1 MVNCLLSDRLMMMR
15 WAVAV
20 LLWAAVCSAR
30 ADYVVQVGVFEKP
43 RYAGDIARTLHLG
56 GLTVKAQPIIDVPG
70 GLIIR
75 LMVGPYAT
83 RREAEDALVRVK
95 ALGQEGFIRKYVEG
109 PEVKRPSPRPG
120 PAPVPK
126 ETTTVP
132 PPPAPAKEPLI
143 VLDRLN
149 IEPPPPSELTEEQIQ
164 ELLALA
170 PPEIPVPAED
180 LFGLGELPTA
190 PPSRITGFF
199 QSELAYAWREPA
211 HLSKFRHT
219 LELSTQGEWGG
230 WAKWKLSGRA
240 AYDAV
245 FDVDD
250 YYPAAVDD
258 DQSLQASVR
267 ETYLDFSLGAWD
279 FRLGRQHIIWGEMV
293 GLFFAD
299 VVSAKDLREFVLPEF
314 EMLRIP
320 QWALRSEYFSGD
332 FHGEAVWI
340 PYPSYDDIGVPG
352 AEFYPYPA
360 PPAGY
365 GLAFRDE
372 EKPAGELRHSGY
384 GLRLSYIQSGWDLS
398 GFYYSSMDASAA
410 FFRDVIATPVP
421 TVIYRPT
428 HERIQQ
434 YGATLSK
441 DFLSMVFKAEVI
453 YTQDRWFEV
462 TRLRDVDGAVQQDAL
477 DYVVGLEYPLPARS
491 RLNLQFFQRWYP
503 DHDPD
508 MTAKAVESGAS
519 VYLSTHWRSLE
530 PQLLLVGSSNRG
542 DWLARPKIVWELGRQ
557 WRWVNGVDVFGGNR
571 SGLFGRY
578 GNLDR
583 VYSELRYTF

>member
-1 MVNCLLSDRLMMMR
+1 MLRLTAAL
-15 WAVAV
+15 W
-20 LLWAAVCSAR
+20 LWAAAFAVH

-43 RYAGDIARTLHLG
+43 RYAGEIARSLHLA

-70 GLIIR
+70 GLMVR
-75 LMVGPYAT
+75 LMVGPYIT
-83 RREAEDALVRVK
+83 RREAEDALARVK

-109 PEVKRPSPRPG
+109 PDVKRPGQPPSSVH
-120 PAPVPK
+120 APK
-126 ETTTVP
+126 ETPAVP
-132 PPPAPAKEPLI
+132 PPSPVKEPPIALE
-143 VLDRLN
+143 RLN
-149 IEPPPPSELTEEQIQ
+149 AEPPPPPELTEQQIE

-180 LFGLGELPTA
+180 LFGLGELPVA
-190 PPSRITGFF
+190 PPSRFTGFF
-199 QSELAYAWREPA
+199 QSELAYTWSKPA
-211 HLSKFRHT
+211 HLSKFRQT
-219 LELSTQGEWGG
+219 LELSTQGEWGQ

-245 FDVDD
+245 FDSDD
-250 YYPAAVDD
+250 FYPPAVED
-258 DQSLQASVR
+258 DQRLQADVR
-267 ETYLDFSLGAWD
+267 ETYVDFSLGDWD

-352 AEFYPYPA
+352 AEFYPYPSL
-360 PPAGY
+360 PPPGY
-365 GLAFRDE
+365 GIAFQDE
-372 EKPAGELRHSGY
+372 EKPAGDLSYSGY

-398 GFYYSSMDASAA
+398 GFYYNSMDASAA
-410 FFRDVIATPVP
+410 FFRDVIATPTP
-421 TVIYRPT
+421 TFVFRPT

-462 TRLRDVDGAVQQDAL
+462 TRLSDADGAVQQDLL

-508 MTAKAVESGAS
+508 MTAEEVETGAS

-530 PQLLLVGSSNRG
+530 PQLLVAGSLNRG

-557 WRWVNGVDVFGGNR
+557 WRWVNGVDIFGGSR

-578 GNLDR
+578 DNLDR
-583 VYSELRYTF
+583 VYSEIRYTF